1 MKNKVSSK
9 LMKKKRRIHLSTGR
23 KVPEQKN
30 ENNIVVERTT
40 KRNGD
45 I

>member
-9 LMKKKRRIHLSTGR
+9 LMKKKRIHLSTGR